1 MQLDTWLLFSGAA
14 LALSMAPGPN
24 NLLAMFNGARQG
36 GASDAIG
43 GAGRLLAFALMIVVT
58 AMGLGVVLA
67 ASETAFMIIKW
78 GGAIYLV
85 YLGLK
90 SWRTKVA
97 EPEIPGDSVGFVA
110 HPGAMSLA
118 RTEFLTAIG
127 NPKAILI
134 FTAFFPQFL
143 DQAGS
148 YGPQFAIMGVT
159 FIAMEACVLLGYGLV
174 GGQVKGLIRS
184 ARHMRWLNRISG
196 SLLIAAGVLLAL
208 TDRTRSSA

>member
-24 NLLAMFNGARQG
+24 NLLAMFNGARHG
-36 GASDAIG
+36 VGSAAIG

-97 EPEIPGDSVGFVA
+97 EPEVPGDSVGFVA

>member
-24 NLLAMFNGARQG
+24 NLLAMFNGAHHG
-36 GASDAIG
+36 VASAAIG

-97 EPEIPGDSVGFVA
+97 EPEVPGDSVGFVA

-159 FIAMEACVLLGYGLV
+159 FIAMEACVLMGYGLV

-208 TDRTRSSA
+208 TDRTRSTA